1 MRNLRTI
8 ISTVLL
14 SVLFSIPAGAQEY
27 FMHTVTQGQGLYSI
41 SRMYGVTEDDIIKL
55 NPGSEKVIRTGQ
67 ELRIPNRK
75 QPASGK
81 FHTVQ
86 KGETLYRLAVQN
98 RISVKELCDAN
109 PGLSAENFK
118 IGQVITI
125 PAPSDED
132 PLASTIE
139 NAGESAPQEIR
150 TDIRTIQSDTA
161 TFKTTHVVKRRETI
175 FRICRNYGITQEE
188 FLKANPEYKYNKLKQ
203 GVVVKIPFSQKET
216 AQRKQRINEAQNRM
230 QSIPDSTLFFMNE
243 TQLEEVTDGVITAA
257 LILPFSLDDSASTM
271 QKQMIEFYQGM
282 LLALDKLKDED
293 VSVNLKVF
301 DSQADGTSLQ
311 PLIESGKLD
320 DADIIFGPRWTNQI
334 TEVARWSTAHQ
345 VPLVLPMNANAD
357 DVFNNPYVFQLNTP
371 QSYFN
376 QEIYNHFLEQFPN
389 PNVIIMDADEFRRNE
404 FIDGLKTVMADHG
417 IPYSTLDIDTA
428 YQELMDTLA
437 PDKQNIMIINS
448 SSSGPLNTLLPVLQ
462 LITRTKA
469 PEIET
474 HLFGYPEYQIY
485 AQDHLDELY
494 EVDTWFY
501 SWFYTNNMLKE
512 SVDFNALFRRSFSR
526 QMLVSYPSFA
536 SYGYDTGY
544 YFLKGIATYG
554 KDFENHLNEIKT
566 DPVQMG
572 FKFERV
578 NNWGGFINRKV
589 FFVHFSNEYKVEKID
604 FDK

>member
-14 SVLFSIPAGAQEY
+14 TVLFGIQAGAQEY

-55 NPGSEKVIRTGQ
+55 NPGSERVIRTGQ

-81 FHTVQ
+81 FHTIQ
-86 KGETLYRLAVQN
+86 KGETLYRLSVEN

-109 PGLSAENFK
+109 PGLSVDNFK

-132 PLASTIE
+132 PLTSTIE
-139 NAGESAPQEIR
+139 NAGDKAPQEIMA
-150 TDIRTIQSDTA
+150 DIRTISSDTVA
-161 TFKTTHVVKRRETI
+161 YRTTHVVGKRETI
-175 FRICRNYGITQEE
+175 FRICRNYDITQAE
-188 FLKANPEYKYNKLKQ
+188 FLEANPEYRYNKLKQ
-203 GVVVKIPFSQKET
+203 GAVVRIPFSKDEL
-216 AQRKQRINEAQNRM
+216 AQRRQRINDAHNRM
-230 QSIPDSTLFFMNE
+230 QSISDSTLFSMNE
-243 TQLEEVTDGVITAA
+243 LQQEESDGIITAA
-257 LILPFSLDDSASTM
+257 LILPFSLDDSTSTL

-282 LLALDKLKDED
+282 LLALDRLKNENI
-293 VSVNLKVF
+293 SVNLKVF
-301 DSQADGTSLQ
+301 DSEGEDKSLT
-311 PLIESGKLD
+311 PLLESGQLD
-320 DADIIFGPRWTNQI
+320 DVDIIFGPRWTNHI
-334 TEVARWSTAHQ
+334 SEVARWAAARRIP
-345 VPLVLPMNANAD
+345 VVNPMNRDAD
-357 DVFNNPYVFQLNTP
+357 DVYNNPYVYQLNTP

-376 QEIYNHFLEQFPN
+376 QEIYNHFLEQFSN

-404 FIDGLKTVMADHG
+404 FIDGLKTILKDHD

-428 YQELMDTLA
+428 YQELMDTLV
-437 PDKQNIMIINS
+437 PGKQNIMIINS
-448 SSSGPLNTLLPVLQ
+448 SSSGPLNTLLPVMQ

-501 SWFYTNNMLKE
+501 TWFYTNNMLQE
-512 SVDFNALFRRSFSR
+512 SVEFNNKFRLSFSR

-536 SYGYDTGY
+536 PYGYDTGY
-544 YFLKGIATYG
+544 YFLKGLATYG
-554 KDFENHLNEIKT
+554 KDFENHLNELDT
-566 DPVQMG
+566 NPVHTG

-604 FDK
+604 FDR

>member
-14 SVLFSIPAGAQEY
+14 TVLFGIQAGAQEY

-55 NPGSEKVIRTGQ
+55 NPGSERVIRTGQ

-81 FHTVQ
+81 FHTIQ
-86 KGETLYRLAVQN
+86 KGETLYRLSVEN

-109 PGLSAENFK
+109 PGLSVDNFK

-132 PLASTIE
+132 PLTSTIE
-139 NAGESAPQEIR
+139 NAGDKAPQEIMA
-150 TDIRTIQSDTA
+150 DIRTISSDTVA
-161 TFKTTHVVKRRETI
+161 YRTTHVVGKRETI
-175 FRICRNYGITQEE
+175 FRICRNYDITQAE
-188 FLKANPEYKYNKLKQ
+188 FLEANPEYRYNKLKQ
-203 GVVVKIPFSQKET
+203 GAVVRIPFSKDEL
-216 AQRKQRINEAQNRM
+216 AQRRQRINDAHNRM
-230 QSIPDSTLFFMNE
+230 QSISDSTLFSMNE
-243 TQLEEVTDGVITAA
+243 LQQEESDGIITAA
-257 LILPFSLDDSASTM
+257 LILPFSLDDSTSTL

-282 LLALDKLKDED
+282 LLALDRLKNENI
-293 VSVNLKVF
+293 SVNLKVF
-301 DSQADGTSLQ
+301 DSEGEDKSLT
-311 PLIESGKLD
+311 PLLESGQLD
-320 DADIIFGPRWTNQI
+320 DVDIIFGPRWTNHI
-334 TEVARWSTAHQ
+334 SEVARWAAARRIP
-345 VPLVLPMNANAD
+345 VVNPMNRDAD
-357 DVFNNPYVFQLNTP
+357 DVYNNPYVYQLNTP

-376 QEIYNHFLEQFPN
+376 QEIYNHFLEQFSN

-404 FIDGLKTVMADHG
+404 FIDGLKTILKDHD

-428 YQELMDTLA
+428 YQELMDTLV
-437 PDKQNIMIINS
+437 PGKQNIMIINS
-448 SSSGPLNTLLPVLQ
+448 SSSGPLNTLLPVMQ

-501 SWFYTNNMLKE
+501 TWFYTNNMLQE
-512 SVDFNALFRRSFSR
+512 SVEFNNKFRLSFSR

-536 SYGYDTGY
+536 PYGYDTGY
-544 YFLKGIATYG
+544 YFLKGLATYG
-554 KDFENHLNEIKT
+554 KDFENHLNELDT
-566 DPVQMG
+566 NPVHTG

-578 NNWGGFINRKV
+578 NNSGGFINRKV

-604 FDK
+604 FDR

>member
-14 SVLFSIPAGAQEY
+14 TVLFGIQAGAQEY

-55 NPGSEKVIRTGQ
+55 NPGSERVIRTGQ

-81 FHTVQ
+81 FHTIQ
-86 KGETLYRLAVQN
+86 KGETLYRLSVEN

-109 PGLSAENFK
+109 PGLSVDNFK

-132 PLASTIE
+132 PLTSTIE
-139 NAGESAPQEIR
+139 NAGDKAPQEIMA
-150 TDIRTIQSDTA
+150 DIRTISSDTVA
-161 TFKTTHVVKRRETI
+161 YRTTHVVGKRETI
-175 FRICRNYGITQEE
+175 FRICRNYDITQAE
-188 FLKANPEYKYNKLKQ
+188 FLEANPEYRYNKLKQ
-203 GVVVKIPFSQKET
+203 GAVVRIPFSKDEL
-216 AQRKQRINEAQNRM
+216 AQRRQRINDAHNRM
-230 QSIPDSTLFFMNE
+230 QSISDSTLFRMNE
-243 TQLEEVTDGVITAA
+243 LQHEESDGIITAA
-257 LILPFSLDDSASTM
+257 LILPFSLDDSTSTL

-282 LLALDKLKDED
+282 LLALDRLKNENI
-293 VSVNLKVF
+293 SVNLKVF
-301 DSQADGTSLQ
+301 DSEGEDKSLT
-311 PLIESGKLD
+311 PLLESGQLD
-320 DADIIFGPRWTNQI
+320 DVDIIFGPRWTNHI
-334 TEVARWSTAHQ
+334 SEVARWAAARRIP
-345 VPLVLPMNANAD
+345 VVNPMNRDAD
-357 DVFNNPYVFQLNTP
+357 DVYNNPYVYQLNTP

-376 QEIYNHFLEQFPN
+376 QEIYNHFLEQFSN

-404 FIDGLKTVMADHG
+404 FIDGLKTILKDHN

-428 YQELMDTLA
+428 YQELMDTLV
-437 PDKQNIMIINS
+437 PGKQNIMIINS
-448 SSSGPLNTLLPVLQ
+448 SSSGPLNTLLPVMQ

-501 SWFYTNNMLKE
+501 TWFYTNNMLQE
-512 SVDFNALFRRSFSR
+512 SVEFNNKFRLSFSR

-536 SYGYDTGY
+536 PYGYDTGY
-544 YFLKGIATYG
+544 YFLKGLATYG
-554 KDFENHLNEIKT
+554 KDFENHLNELDT
-566 DPVQMG
+566 NPVHTG

-604 FDK
+604 FDR

>member
-14 SVLFSIPAGAQEY
+14 TVLFGIQAGAQEY

-55 NPGSEKVIRTGQ
+55 NPGSERVIRTGQ

-81 FHTVQ
+81 FHTIQ
-86 KGETLYRLAVQN
+86 KGETLYRLSVEN

-109 PGLSAENFK
+109 PGLSVDNFK

-132 PLASTIE
+132 PLTSTIE
-139 NAGESAPQEIR
+139 NAGDKAPQEIMA
-150 TDIRTIQSDTA
+150 DIRTISSDTVA
-161 TFKTTHVVKRRETI
+161 YRTTHVVGKRETI
-175 FRICRNYGITQEE
+175 FRICRNYDITQAE
-188 FLKANPEYKYNKLKQ
+188 FLEANPEYRYNKLKQ
-203 GVVVKIPFSQKET
+203 GAVVRIPFSKDEL
-216 AQRKQRINEAQNRM
+216 AQRRQRINDAHNRM
-230 QSIPDSTLFFMNE
+230 QSISDSTLFSMNE
-243 TQLEEVTDGVITAA
+243 LQQEESDGIITAA
-257 LILPFSLDDSASTM
+257 LILPFSLDDSTSTL

-282 LLALDKLKDED
+282 LLALDRLKNENI
-293 VSVNLKVF
+293 SVNLKVF
-301 DSQADGTSLQ
+301 DSEGEDKSLT
-311 PLIESGKLD
+311 PLLESGQLD
-320 DADIIFGPRWTNQI
+320 DVDIIFGPRWTNHI
-334 TEVARWSTAHQ
+334 SEVARWAAARRIP
-345 VPLVLPMNANAD
+345 VVNPMNRDAD
-357 DVFNNPYVFQLNTP
+357 DVYNNPYVYQLNTP

-376 QEIYNHFLEQFPN
+376 QEIYNHFLEQFSN

-404 FIDGLKTVMADHG
+404 FIDGLKTILKDHD

-428 YQELMDTLA
+428 YQELMDTLV
-437 PDKQNIMIINS
+437 PGKQNIMIINS
-448 SSSGPLNTLLPVLQ
+448 SSSGPLNTLLPVMQ

-501 SWFYTNNMLKE
+501 TWFYTNNMLQE
-512 SVDFNALFRRSFSR
+512 SVEFNNKFRRSFSR

-536 SYGYDTGY
+536 PYGYDTGY
-544 YFLKGIATYG
+544 YFLKGLATYG
-554 KDFENHLNEIKT
+554 KDFENHLNELDT
-566 DPVQMG
+566 NPVHTG

-604 FDK
+604 FDR

>member
-14 SVLFSIPAGAQEY
+14 TVLFGIQAGAQEY

-55 NPGSEKVIRTGQ
+55 NPGSERVIRTGQ

-81 FHTVQ
+81 FHTIQ
-86 KGETLYRLAVQN
+86 KGETLYRLSVEN

-109 PGLSAENFK
+109 PGLSVENFK

-132 PLASTIE
+132 PLTSTIE
-139 NAGESAPQEIR
+139 NAGDKAPQEIMA
-150 TDIRTIQSDTA
+150 DIRTISSDTVA
-161 TFKTTHVVKRRETI
+161 YRTTHVVGKRETI
-175 FRICRNYGITQEE
+175 FRICRNYDITQAE
-188 FLKANPEYKYNKLKQ
+188 FLEANPEYRYNKLKQ
-203 GVVVKIPFSQKET
+203 GAVVRIPFSKDEL
-216 AQRKQRINEAQNRM
+216 AQRRQRINDAHNRM
-230 QSIPDSTLFFMNE
+230 QSISDSTLFSMNE
-243 TQLEEVTDGVITAA
+243 LQQEESDGIITAA
-257 LILPFSLDDSASTM
+257 LILPFSLDDSTSTL

-282 LLALDKLKDED
+282 LLALDRLKNENI
-293 VSVNLKVF
+293 SVNLKVF
-301 DSQADGTSLQ
+301 DSEGEDKSLT
-311 PLIESGKLD
+311 PLLESGQLD
-320 DADIIFGPRWTNQI
+320 DVDIIFGPRWTNHI
-334 TEVARWSTAHQ
+334 SEVARWAAARRIP
-345 VPLVLPMNANAD
+345 VVNPMNRDAD
-357 DVFNNPYVFQLNTP
+357 DVYNNPYVYQLNTP

-376 QEIYNHFLEQFPN
+376 QEIYNHFLEQFSN

-404 FIDGLKTVMADHG
+404 FIDGLKTILKDHD

-428 YQELMDTLA
+428 YQELMDTLV
-437 PDKQNIMIINS
+437 PGKQNIMIINS
-448 SSSGPLNTLLPVLQ
+448 SSSGPLNTLLPVMQ

-501 SWFYTNNMLKE
+501 TWFYTNNMLQE
-512 SVDFNALFRRSFSR
+512 SVEFNNKFRLSFSR

-536 SYGYDTGY
+536 PYGYDTGY
-544 YFLKGIATYG
+544 YFLKGLATYG
-554 KDFENHLNEIKT
+554 KDFENHLNELDT
-566 DPVQMG
+566 NPVHTG

-589 FFVHFSNEYKVEKID
+589 FFIHLSNDYKVEKKD
-604 FDK
+604 FDR

>member
-14 SVLFSIPAGAQEY
+14 TVLFGIQAGAQDY

-55 NPGSEKVIRTGQ
+55 NPGSERVIRTGQ

-81 FHTVQ
+81 FHTIQ
-86 KGETLYRLAVQN
+86 KGETLYRLSVEN

-109 PGLSAENFK
+109 PGLSVDNFK

-132 PLASTIE
+132 PLTSTIE
-139 NAGESAPQEIR
+139 NAGDKAPQEIMA
-150 TDIRTIQSDTA
+150 DIRTISSDTVA
-161 TFKTTHVVKRRETI
+161 YRTTHVVGKRETI
-175 FRICRNYGITQEE
+175 FRICRNYDITQAE
-188 FLKANPEYKYNKLKQ
+188 FLEANPKYRYNKLKQ
-203 GVVVKIPFSQKET
+203 GAVVRIPFSKDEL
-216 AQRKQRINEAQNRM
+216 AQRRQRINDAHNRM
-230 QSIPDSTLFFMNE
+230 QSISDSTLFSMNE
-243 TQLEEVTDGVITAA
+243 LQQEESDGIITAA
-257 LILPFSLDDSASTM
+257 LILPFSLDDSTSTL

-282 LLALDKLKDED
+282 LLALDRLKNED
-293 VSVNLKVF
+293 ISVNLKVF
-301 DSQADGTSLQ
+301 DSEGEDK
-311 PLIESGKLD
+311 PLTPLLESGQLD
-320 DADIIFGPRWTNQI
+320 DVDIIFGPRWTNHI
-334 TEVARWSTAHQ
+334 SEVARWAAARRIP
-345 VPLVLPMNANAD
+345 VVNPMNRDAD
-357 DVFNNPYVFQLNTP
+357 DVYNNPYVYQLNTP

-376 QEIYNHFLEQFPN
+376 QEIYNHFLEQFSN

-404 FIDGLKTVMADHG
+404 FIDGLKTILKDHN
-417 IPYSTLDIDTA
+417 IPYSTLNIDTA
-428 YQELMDTLA
+428 YQELMDTLV
-437 PDKQNIMIINS
+437 PGKQNIMIINS
-448 SSSGPLNTLLPVLQ
+448 SSSGPLNTLLPVMQ

-501 SWFYTNNMLKE
+501 TWFYTNNMLQE
-512 SVDFNALFRRSFSR
+512 SVEFNNKFRRSFSR

-536 SYGYDTGY
+536 PYGYDTGY
-544 YFLKGIATYG
+544 YFLKGLATYG
-554 KDFENHLNEIKT
+554 KDFENHLNELDT
-566 DPVQMG
+566 NPVHTG

-604 FDK
+604 FDR